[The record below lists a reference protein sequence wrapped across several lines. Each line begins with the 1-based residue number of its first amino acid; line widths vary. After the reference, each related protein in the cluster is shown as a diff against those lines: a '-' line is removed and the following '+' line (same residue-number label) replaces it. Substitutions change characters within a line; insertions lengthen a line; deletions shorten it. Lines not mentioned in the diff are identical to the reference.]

1 MTATPV
7 LEMRHI
13 AKAFGKFYALKG
25 VDLTVWPGEIHA
37 LMGENGAGKST
48 LMKILAGA
56 YTATSGEILIDGKPQ
71 TIRGPKDAL
80 AAGITLIY
88 QEMQLA
94 PNLTVAENIF
104 LGSEL
109 ARGGLVQRKA
119 MLSQAQAVID
129 RLGAQFKA
137 SDRVMTLTIAEQQ
150 QVEIARALHRQSRIL
165 VMDEPTAALSSRE
178 TQRLFE
184 LILRLRD
191 EGMAIIYIS
200 HRMAEVYELSD
211 RVSVL
216 RDGQYVGSLVRDKLN
231 APELVRM
238 MVGRPLSDLF
248 NKERDIP
255 RGQPRLRVEDLTDG
269 GKVKPSSL
277 VVHAGEIVGLA
288 GLVGAGRSELAQL
301 IFGVRKATGGVIEI
315 DGEPVV
321 IHSPREAID
330 LGIGFLTENRK
341 EQGLFL
347 ELAAQENITM
357 ATLERDANWGMLN
370 RRKAQTISDDAIQ
383 LLNIRV
389 PHAQVRAGGLSGGNQ
404 QKLLISRWVAIG
416 PRILILDE
424 PTRGVD
430 VGAKS
435 EIYRIM
441 NDMARQGVAIL
452 MISSELP
459 EVVGMSDR
467 VYVMREGAI
476 AGELQAGDISQESIM
491 TLATGVNDSHLKA
504 TMSIPKETSAP
515 VAKSASAKKMLMGDL
530 MQTVGI
536 LPILILI
543 VAVFGFIAPNFFTE
557 SNLLNITRQ
566 ASINI
571 VLAAGMTFI
580 ILTGGIDLSV
590 GSILGTTAVAAMVV
604 SLIPAFTLLS
614 IPAALMLGLLL
625 GLFNGALVAFAG
637 LPPFIVTL
645 GTYTALRGAAYLLA
659 DGTTV
664 INSDISFEWIG
675 NDYLGPVPWLVV
687 IALAVIAVCWFI
699 LRRTTLGVHIYAVG
713 GNMQAARLTG
723 IKVWLVLLFVY
734 GMSGLLSGLGGVMSA
749 SRLYSANGN
758 LGVGYELDAI
768 AAVILGGTSFVGG
781 IGTITGTLVGALIIA
796 TLNNGMTLMGVSYFW
811 QLVIKGAVIIIA
823 VLIDKYRTRHHQSA

>member
-1 MTATPV
+1 
-7 LEMRHI
+7 
-13 AKAFGKFYALKG
+13 
-25 VDLTVWPGEIHA
+25 
-37 LMGENGAGKST
+37 
-48 LMKILAGA
+48 
-56 YTATSGEILIDGKPQ
+56 
-71 TIRGPKDAL
+71 
-80 AAGITLIY
+80 
-88 QEMQLA
+88 MQLA

-269 GKVKPSSL
+269 GKIKPSSL

-301 IFGVRKATGGVIEI
+301 IFGVRKATAGVIEI

-347 ELAAQENITM
+347 ELAARGKHHHGD
-357 ATLERDANWGMLN
+357 AGARRDLGMLN

-389 PHAQVRAGGLSGGNQ
+389 PHAQC
-404 QKLLISRWVAIG
+404 
-416 PRILILDE
+416 
-424 PTRGVD
+424 
-430 VGAKS
+430 
-435 EIYRIM
+435 
-441 NDMARQGVAIL
+441 
-452 MISSELP
+452 
-459 EVVGMSDR
+459 
-467 VYVMREGAI
+467 
-476 AGELQAGDISQESIM
+476 
-491 TLATGVNDSHLKA
+491 
-504 TMSIPKETSAP
+504 AP
-515 VAKSASAKKMLMGDL
+515 ADC
-530 MQTVGI
+530 
-536 LPILILI
+536 
-543 VAVFGFIAPNFFTE
+543 
-557 SNLLNITRQ
+557 
-566 ASINI
+566 
-571 VLAAGMTFI
+571 
-580 ILTGGIDLSV
+580 
-590 GSILGTTAVAAMVV
+590 
-604 SLIPAFTLLS
+604 
-614 IPAALMLGLLL
+614 PAA
-625 GLFNGALVAFAG
+625 
-637 LPPFIVTL
+637 T
-645 GTYTALRGAAYLLA
+645 
-659 DGTTV
+659 
-664 INSDISFEWIG
+664 
-675 NDYLGPVPWLVV
+675 
-687 IALAVIAVCWFI
+687 
-699 LRRTTLGVHIYAVG
+699 
-713 GNMQAARLTG
+713 
-723 IKVWLVLLFVY
+723 
-734 GMSGLLSGLGGVMSA
+734 
-749 SRLYSANGN
+749 SRSC
-758 LGVGYELDAI
+758 
-768 AAVILGGTSFVGG
+768 
-781 IGTITGTLVGALIIA
+781 
-796 TLNNGMTLMGVSYFW
+796 
-811 QLVIKGAVIIIA
+811 
-823 VLIDKYRTRHHQSA
+823 

>member
-1 MTATPV
+1 MQGTPV
-7 LEMRHI
+7 LSMRNI

-56 YTATSGEILIDGKPQ
+56 YTATSGEILIDGRPHAIK
-71 TIRGPKDAL
+71 GPKDAL

-109 ARGGLVQRKA
+109 ARGGLVQRKE
-119 MLSQAQAVID
+119 MINQAQAVID

-150 QVEIARALHRQSRIL
+150 QVEIARALHRNSRVL

-216 RDGQYVGSLVRDKLN
+216 RDGQYVGSLTRDKLN
-231 APELVRM
+231 ASELVRM

-255 RGQPRLRVEDLTDG
+255 PGQPRLRVEDLTDG
-269 GKVKPSSL
+269 GKVKASSL
-277 VVHAGEIVGLA
+277 VVRAGEIVGLA

-301 IFGVRKATGGVIEI
+301 IFGVRRATGGVIEI

-321 IHSPREAID
+321 IHSPRAAID

-347 ELAAQENITM
+347 EMAAQENITM
-357 ATLERDANWGMLN
+357 ATLERDARWGMLN
-370 RRKAQTISDDAIQ
+370 RKKAQTLSDDAIS

-416 PRILILDE
+416 PRILLLDE

-441 NDMARQGVAIL
+441 TQMARQGVAIL

-467 VYVMREGAI
+467 VYVMREGSI

-504 TMSIPKETSAP
+504 
-515 VAKSASAKKMLMGDL
+515 
-530 MQTVGI
+530 
-536 LPILILI
+536 
-543 VAVFGFIAPNFFTE
+543 
-557 SNLLNITRQ
+557 
-566 ASINI
+566 
-571 VLAAGMTFI
+571 
-580 ILTGGIDLSV
+580 
-590 GSILGTTAVAAMVV
+590 V
-604 SLIPAFTLLS
+604 SP
-614 IPAALMLGLLL
+614 
-625 GLFNGALVAFAG
+625 
-637 LPPFIVTL
+637 
-645 GTYTALRGAAYLLA
+645 
-659 DGTTV
+659 
-664 INSDISFEWIG
+664 
-675 NDYLGPVPWLVV
+675 
-687 IALAVIAVCWFI
+687 
-699 LRRTTLGVHIYAVG
+699 
-713 GNMQAARLTG
+713 
-723 IKVWLVLLFVY
+723 
-734 GMSGLLSGLGGVMSA
+734 
-749 SRLYSANGN
+749 
-758 LGVGYELDAI
+758 
-768 AAVILGGTSFVGG
+768 
-781 IGTITGTLVGALIIA
+781 
-796 TLNNGMTLMGVSYFW
+796 
-811 QLVIKGAVIIIA
+811 
-823 VLIDKYRTRHHQSA
+823 

>member
-1 MTATPV
+1 MQGTPV
-7 LEMRHI
+7 LSMRNI

-56 YTATSGEILIDGKPQ
+56 YTATSGEILIDGRPHAIK
-71 TIRGPKDAL
+71 GPKDAL

-109 ARGGLVQRKA
+109 ARGGLVQRNE
-119 MLSQAQAVID
+119 MINQAQAVID

-150 QVEIARALHRQSRIL
+150 QVEIARALHRNSRVL

-216 RDGQYVGSLVRDKLN
+216 RDGQYVGSLTRDNLN
-231 APELVRM
+231 ASELVRM

-255 RGQPRLRVEDLTDG
+255 PGQPRLRVEDLTDG
-269 GKVKPSSL
+269 GKVKASSL
-277 VVHAGEIVGLA
+277 VVRAGEIVGLA

-301 IFGVRKATGGVIEI
+301 IFGVRRATGGVIEI

-321 IHSPREAID
+321 IHSPRAAIE

-347 ELAAQENITM
+347 EMAAQENITM
-357 ATLERDANWGMLN
+357 ATLERDARWGMLN
-370 RRKAQTISDDAIQ
+370 RKKAQTLSDDAIS

-416 PRILILDE
+416 PRILLLDE

-441 NDMARQGVAIL
+441 TQMARQGVAIL

-467 VYVMREGAI
+467 VYVMREGSI

-504 TMSIPKETSAP
+504 
-515 VAKSASAKKMLMGDL
+515 
-530 MQTVGI
+530 
-536 LPILILI
+536 
-543 VAVFGFIAPNFFTE
+543 
-557 SNLLNITRQ
+557 
-566 ASINI
+566 
-571 VLAAGMTFI
+571 
-580 ILTGGIDLSV
+580 
-590 GSILGTTAVAAMVV
+590 V
-604 SLIPAFTLLS
+604 SP
-614 IPAALMLGLLL
+614 
-625 GLFNGALVAFAG
+625 
-637 LPPFIVTL
+637 
-645 GTYTALRGAAYLLA
+645 
-659 DGTTV
+659 
-664 INSDISFEWIG
+664 
-675 NDYLGPVPWLVV
+675 
-687 IALAVIAVCWFI
+687 
-699 LRRTTLGVHIYAVG
+699 
-713 GNMQAARLTG
+713 
-723 IKVWLVLLFVY
+723 
-734 GMSGLLSGLGGVMSA
+734 
-749 SRLYSANGN
+749 
-758 LGVGYELDAI
+758 
-768 AAVILGGTSFVGG
+768 
-781 IGTITGTLVGALIIA
+781 
-796 TLNNGMTLMGVSYFW
+796 
-811 QLVIKGAVIIIA
+811 
-823 VLIDKYRTRHHQSA
+823 

>member
-1 MTATPV
+1 MQGTPV
-7 LEMRHI
+7 LSMRNI

-56 YTATSGEILIDGKPQ
+56 YTATSGEILIDGRPHAIK
-71 TIRGPKDAL
+71 GPKDAL

-109 ARGGLVQRKA
+109 ARGGLVQRKE
-119 MLSQAQAVID
+119 MINQAQAVID

-150 QVEIARALHRQSRIL
+150 QVEIARALHRNSRVL

-216 RDGQYVGSLVRDKLN
+216 PDGQYVGSLTRDNLN
-231 APELVRM
+231 ASELVRM

-255 RGQPRLRVEDLTDG
+255 PGQPRLRVEDLTDG
-269 GKVKPSSL
+269 GKVKASSL
-277 VVHAGEIVGLA
+277 VVRAGEIVGLA

-301 IFGVRKATGGVIEI
+301 IFGVRRATGGVIEI

-321 IHSPREAID
+321 IHSPRTAIE

-347 ELAAQENITM
+347 EMAAQENITM
-357 ATLERDANWGMLN
+357 ATLERDARWGMLN
-370 RRKAQTISDDAIQ
+370 RKKAQTLSDDAIS

-416 PRILILDE
+416 PRILLLDE

-441 NDMARQGVAIL
+441 TQMARQGVAIL

-467 VYVMREGAI
+467 VYVMREGSI

-504 TMSIPKETSAP
+504 
-515 VAKSASAKKMLMGDL
+515 
-530 MQTVGI
+530 
-536 LPILILI
+536 
-543 VAVFGFIAPNFFTE
+543 
-557 SNLLNITRQ
+557 
-566 ASINI
+566 
-571 VLAAGMTFI
+571 
-580 ILTGGIDLSV
+580 
-590 GSILGTTAVAAMVV
+590 V
-604 SLIPAFTLLS
+604 SP
-614 IPAALMLGLLL
+614 
-625 GLFNGALVAFAG
+625 
-637 LPPFIVTL
+637 
-645 GTYTALRGAAYLLA
+645 
-659 DGTTV
+659 
-664 INSDISFEWIG
+664 
-675 NDYLGPVPWLVV
+675 
-687 IALAVIAVCWFI
+687 
-699 LRRTTLGVHIYAVG
+699 
-713 GNMQAARLTG
+713 
-723 IKVWLVLLFVY
+723 
-734 GMSGLLSGLGGVMSA
+734 
-749 SRLYSANGN
+749 
-758 LGVGYELDAI
+758 
-768 AAVILGGTSFVGG
+768 
-781 IGTITGTLVGALIIA
+781 
-796 TLNNGMTLMGVSYFW
+796 
-811 QLVIKGAVIIIA
+811 
-823 VLIDKYRTRHHQSA
+823 

>member
-1 MTATPV
+1 MQGTPV
-7 LEMRHI
+7 LSMRNI
-13 AKAFGKFYALKG
+13 TKAFGKFYALKG

-56 YTATSGEILIDGKPQ
+56 YTATSGEILIDGRPHAIK
-71 TIRGPKDAL
+71 GPKDAL

-109 ARGGLVQRKA
+109 ARGGLVQRKE
-119 MLSQAQAVID
+119 MINQAQAVID

-150 QVEIARALHRQSRIL
+150 QVEIARALHRNSRVL

-216 RDGQYVGSLVRDKLN
+216 RDGQYVGSLTRDKLN
-231 APELVRM
+231 ASELVRM

-255 RGQPRLRVEDLTDG
+255 PGQPRLRVEDLTDG
-269 GKVKPSSL
+269 GKVKASSL
-277 VVHAGEIVGLA
+277 VVRAGEIVGLA

-301 IFGVRKATGGVIEI
+301 IFGVRRATGGVIEI

-321 IHSPREAID
+321 IHSPRAAIE

-347 ELAAQENITM
+347 EMAAQENITM
-357 ATLERDANWGMLN
+357 ATLERDARWGMLN
-370 RRKAQTISDDAIQ
+370 RKKAQTLSDDAIS

-416 PRILILDE
+416 PRILLLDE

-441 NDMARQGVAIL
+441 TQMARQGVAIL

-467 VYVMREGAI
+467 VYVMREGSI

-504 TMSIPKETSAP
+504 
-515 VAKSASAKKMLMGDL
+515 
-530 MQTVGI
+530 
-536 LPILILI
+536 
-543 VAVFGFIAPNFFTE
+543 
-557 SNLLNITRQ
+557 
-566 ASINI
+566 
-571 VLAAGMTFI
+571 
-580 ILTGGIDLSV
+580 
-590 GSILGTTAVAAMVV
+590 V
-604 SLIPAFTLLS
+604 SP
-614 IPAALMLGLLL
+614 
-625 GLFNGALVAFAG
+625 
-637 LPPFIVTL
+637 
-645 GTYTALRGAAYLLA
+645 
-659 DGTTV
+659 
-664 INSDISFEWIG
+664 
-675 NDYLGPVPWLVV
+675 
-687 IALAVIAVCWFI
+687 
-699 LRRTTLGVHIYAVG
+699 
-713 GNMQAARLTG
+713 
-723 IKVWLVLLFVY
+723 
-734 GMSGLLSGLGGVMSA
+734 
-749 SRLYSANGN
+749 
-758 LGVGYELDAI
+758 
-768 AAVILGGTSFVGG
+768 
-781 IGTITGTLVGALIIA
+781 
-796 TLNNGMTLMGVSYFW
+796 
-811 QLVIKGAVIIIA
+811 
-823 VLIDKYRTRHHQSA
+823 

>member
-1 MTATPV
+1 MQGTPV
-7 LEMRHI
+7 LSMRNI

-56 YTATSGEILIDGKPQ
+56 YTATSGEILIDGRPHAIK
-71 TIRGPKDAL
+71 GPKDAL

-109 ARGGLVQRKA
+109 ARGGLVQRKE
-119 MLSQAQAVID
+119 MINQAQAVID

-150 QVEIARALHRQSRIL
+150 QVEIARALHRNSRVL

-216 RDGQYVGSLVRDKLN
+216 RDGQYVGSLTRDKLN
-231 APELVRM
+231 ASELVRM

-255 RGQPRLRVEDLTDG
+255 PGQPRLRVEDLTDG
-269 GKVKPSSL
+269 GKVKASSL
-277 VVHAGEIVGLA
+277 VVRAGEIVGLA

-301 IFGVRKATGGVIEI
+301 IFGVRRATGGVIEI

-321 IHSPREAID
+321 IHSPRAAIE

-347 ELAAQENITM
+347 EMAAQENITM
-357 ATLERDANWGMLN
+357 ATLERDARWGMLN
-370 RRKAQTISDDAIQ
+370 RKKAQTLSDDAIS

-416 PRILILDE
+416 PRILLLDE

-441 NDMARQGVAIL
+441 TQMARQGVAIL

-467 VYVMREGAI
+467 IYVMREGSI

-504 TMSIPKETSAP
+504 
-515 VAKSASAKKMLMGDL
+515 
-530 MQTVGI
+530 
-536 LPILILI
+536 
-543 VAVFGFIAPNFFTE
+543 
-557 SNLLNITRQ
+557 
-566 ASINI
+566 
-571 VLAAGMTFI
+571 
-580 ILTGGIDLSV
+580 
-590 GSILGTTAVAAMVV
+590 V
-604 SLIPAFTLLS
+604 SP
-614 IPAALMLGLLL
+614 
-625 GLFNGALVAFAG
+625 
-637 LPPFIVTL
+637 
-645 GTYTALRGAAYLLA
+645 
-659 DGTTV
+659 
-664 INSDISFEWIG
+664 
-675 NDYLGPVPWLVV
+675 
-687 IALAVIAVCWFI
+687 
-699 LRRTTLGVHIYAVG
+699 
-713 GNMQAARLTG
+713 
-723 IKVWLVLLFVY
+723 
-734 GMSGLLSGLGGVMSA
+734 
-749 SRLYSANGN
+749 
-758 LGVGYELDAI
+758 
-768 AAVILGGTSFVGG
+768 
-781 IGTITGTLVGALIIA
+781 
-796 TLNNGMTLMGVSYFW
+796 
-811 QLVIKGAVIIIA
+811 
-823 VLIDKYRTRHHQSA
+823 

>member
-1 MTATPV
+1 MSRTPV

-13 AKAFGKFYALKG
+13 AKTFGNFHALKG
-25 VDLTVWPGEIHA
+25 VDLTVFPGEIHA

-56 YTATSGEILIDGKPQ
+56 YTASSGDILIDGKPFH
-71 TIRGPKDAL
+71 IKGPKDAL

-109 ARGGLVQRKA
+109 SRGGLVQRKEMA
-119 MLSQAQAVID
+119 AQAQAVID
-129 RLGAQFKA
+129 RLGAQFSA
-137 SDRVMTLTIAEQQ
+137 TDLVMNN
-150 QVEIARALHRQSRIL
+150 SRIL

-178 TQRLFE
+178 THRLFE

-216 RDGQYVGSLVRDKLN
+216 RDGQYVGSLTRDRLN
-231 APELVRM
+231 ASELVRM

-255 RGQPRLRVEDLTDG
+255 LGSPRLNVHHLTDG
-269 GKVKPSSL
+269 KKVQPCSL
-277 VVHAGEIVGLA
+277 QVRSGEIVGLA

-301 IFGVRKATGGVIEI
+301 IFGVRKATGGMIEV

-321 IHSPREAID
+321 IHSPRAAIEN
-330 LGIGFLTENRK
+330 GIGFLTENRK

-357 ATLERDANWGMLN
+357 ATLERDATFGWLN
-370 RRKAQTISDDAIQ
+370 RKKAQSISDDAIA

-389 PHAQVRAGGLSGGNQ
+389 PHSQVRAGGLSGGNQ

-441 NDMARQGVAIL
+441 NQMARKGVAIL

-467 VYVMREGAI
+467 VYVMREGSI
-476 AGELQAGDISQESIM
+476 AGELHGRDISQENIM
-491 TLATGVNDSHLKA
+491 TLATGVND
-504 TMSIPKETSAP
+504 T
-515 VAKSASAKKMLMGDL
+515 
-530 MQTVGI
+530 
-536 LPILILI
+536 
-543 VAVFGFIAPNFFTE
+543 
-557 SNLLNITRQ
+557 
-566 ASINI
+566 
-571 VLAAGMTFI
+571 
-580 ILTGGIDLSV
+580 
-590 GSILGTTAVAAMVV
+590 
-604 SLIPAFTLLS
+604 
-614 IPAALMLGLLL
+614 
-625 GLFNGALVAFAG
+625 
-637 LPPFIVTL
+637 
-645 GTYTALRGAAYLLA
+645 
-659 DGTTV
+659 
-664 INSDISFEWIG
+664 
-675 NDYLGPVPWLVV
+675 
-687 IALAVIAVCWFI
+687 
-699 LRRTTLGVHIYAVG
+699 
-713 GNMQAARLTG
+713 
-723 IKVWLVLLFVY
+723 
-734 GMSGLLSGLGGVMSA
+734 
-749 SRLYSANGN
+749 
-758 LGVGYELDAI
+758 
-768 AAVILGGTSFVGG
+768 
-781 IGTITGTLVGALIIA
+781 
-796 TLNNGMTLMGVSYFW
+796 
-811 QLVIKGAVIIIA
+811 
-823 VLIDKYRTRHHQSA
+823 HHQAV

>member
-1 MTATPV
+1 MQGTPV
-7 LEMRHI
+7 LSMRNI

-56 YTATSGEILIDGKPQ
+56 YTATSGEILIDGRPHAIK
-71 TIRGPKDAL
+71 GPKDAL

-109 ARGGLVQRKA
+109 ARGGLVQRKE
-119 MLSQAQAVID
+119 MINQAQAVID

-150 QVEIARALHRQSRIL
+150 QVEIARALHRNSRVL

-216 RDGQYVGSLVRDKLN
+216 RDGQYVGSLTRDKLN
-231 APELVRM
+231 ASELVRM

-248 NKERDIP
+248 NKERDISP
-255 RGQPRLRVEDLTDG
+255 GQPRLRVEDLTDG
-269 GKVKPSSL
+269 GKVKASSL
-277 VVHAGEIVGLA
+277 VVRAGEIVGLA

-301 IFGVRKATGGVIEI
+301 IFGVRRATGGVIEI

-321 IHSPREAID
+321 IHSPRAAIE

-347 ELAAQENITM
+347 EMAAQENITM
-357 ATLERDANWGMLN
+357 ATLERDARWGMLN
-370 RRKAQTISDDAIQ
+370 RKKAQTLSDDAIS

-416 PRILILDE
+416 PRILLLDE

-441 NDMARQGVAIL
+441 TQMARQGVAIL

-467 VYVMREGAI
+467 VYVMREGSI

-504 TMSIPKETSAP
+504 
-515 VAKSASAKKMLMGDL
+515 
-530 MQTVGI
+530 
-536 LPILILI
+536 
-543 VAVFGFIAPNFFTE
+543 
-557 SNLLNITRQ
+557 
-566 ASINI
+566 
-571 VLAAGMTFI
+571 
-580 ILTGGIDLSV
+580 
-590 GSILGTTAVAAMVV
+590 
-604 SLIPAFTLLS
+604 
-614 IPAALMLGLLL
+614 
-625 GLFNGALVAFAG
+625 
-637 LPPFIVTL
+637 
-645 GTYTALRGAAYLLA
+645 
-659 DGTTV
+659 
-664 INSDISFEWIG
+664 IS
-675 NDYLGPVPWLVV
+675 P
-687 IALAVIAVCWFI
+687 
-699 LRRTTLGVHIYAVG
+699 
-713 GNMQAARLTG
+713 
-723 IKVWLVLLFVY
+723 
-734 GMSGLLSGLGGVMSA
+734 
-749 SRLYSANGN
+749 
-758 LGVGYELDAI
+758 
-768 AAVILGGTSFVGG
+768 
-781 IGTITGTLVGALIIA
+781 
-796 TLNNGMTLMGVSYFW
+796 
-811 QLVIKGAVIIIA
+811 
-823 VLIDKYRTRHHQSA
+823 

>member
-1 MTATPV
+1 MQGTPV
-7 LEMRHI
+7 LSMRNI

-25 VDLTVWPGEIHA
+25 IDLTVWPGEIHA

-56 YTATSGEILIDGKPQ
+56 YTATSGEILIDGRPHAIK
-71 TIRGPKDAL
+71 GPKDAL

-109 ARGGLVQRKA
+109 ARGGLVQRKE
-119 MLSQAQAVID
+119 MINQAQAVID

-150 QVEIARALHRQSRIL
+150 QVEIARALHRNSRVL

-216 RDGQYVGSLVRDKLN
+216 RDGQYVGSLTRDKLN
-231 APELVRM
+231 ASELVRM

-255 RGQPRLRVEDLTDG
+255 PGQPRLRVEDLTDG
-269 GKVKPSSL
+269 GKVKASSL
-277 VVHAGEIVGLA
+277 VVRAGEIVGLA

-301 IFGVRKATGGVIEI
+301 IFGVRRATGGVIEI

-321 IHSPREAID
+321 IHSPRAAIE

-347 ELAAQENITM
+347 EMAAQENITM
-357 ATLERDANWGMLN
+357 ATLERDARWGMLN
-370 RRKAQTISDDAIQ
+370 RKKAQTLSDDAIS

-416 PRILILDE
+416 PRILLLDE

-441 NDMARQGVAIL
+441 TQMARQGVAIL

-467 VYVMREGAI
+467 VYVMREGSI

-504 TMSIPKETSAP
+504 
-515 VAKSASAKKMLMGDL
+515 
-530 MQTVGI
+530 
-536 LPILILI
+536 
-543 VAVFGFIAPNFFTE
+543 
-557 SNLLNITRQ
+557 
-566 ASINI
+566 
-571 VLAAGMTFI
+571 
-580 ILTGGIDLSV
+580 
-590 GSILGTTAVAAMVV
+590 V
-604 SLIPAFTLLS
+604 SP
-614 IPAALMLGLLL
+614 
-625 GLFNGALVAFAG
+625 
-637 LPPFIVTL
+637 
-645 GTYTALRGAAYLLA
+645 
-659 DGTTV
+659 
-664 INSDISFEWIG
+664 
-675 NDYLGPVPWLVV
+675 
-687 IALAVIAVCWFI
+687 
-699 LRRTTLGVHIYAVG
+699 
-713 GNMQAARLTG
+713 
-723 IKVWLVLLFVY
+723 
-734 GMSGLLSGLGGVMSA
+734 
-749 SRLYSANGN
+749 
-758 LGVGYELDAI
+758 
-768 AAVILGGTSFVGG
+768 
-781 IGTITGTLVGALIIA
+781 
-796 TLNNGMTLMGVSYFW
+796 
-811 QLVIKGAVIIIA
+811 
-823 VLIDKYRTRHHQSA
+823 